1 MVFFFVLLKIQKS
14 WTSDHGSLLRLDFFN
29 LEDGLDVSL
38 NAAGQSL
45 LTLQA
50 SQRGLIG
57 VQIICPNPTK
67 SGLMATHS
75 SFGSHCCKATLVSSG
90 DVVFCLVPGR
100 DTQPSRLQMRCTCVS
115 THMPWTSFHA
125 ICRIRWAILGPIPGR
140 DSRSSKELG
149 MSPSYFTRQIL
160 AIFFI

>member
-1 MVFFFVLLKIQKS
+1 MQRETNQKMVFFFVLLKIQKS

-57 VQIICPNPTK
+57 VQIICPNPT
-67 SGLMATHS
+67 
-75 SFGSHCCKATLVSSG
+75 
-90 DVVFCLVPGR
+90 
-100 DTQPSRLQMRCTCVS
+100 CV
-115 THMPWTSFHA
+115 
-125 ICRIRWAILGPIPGR
+125 
-140 DSRSSKELG
+140 
-149 MSPSYFTRQIL
+149 
-160 AIFFI
+160 